1 MKIIQTISNLND
13 FQSRIIEVK
22 EEYSWESFI
31 TKLLICNDG
40 IKDKDIL
47 ISSYPLEM
55 GVLLP
60 SCKTKDILQKD
71 DTHFMMEY
79 SSLRYSAY
87 ETAMFLLLPESQ
99 EDFYDL

>member
-1 MKIIQTISNLND
+1 MKIIQTIYNQND

-22 EEYSWESFI
+22 GEYSWESFI
-31 TKLLICNDG
+31 TKIIMSNDG

-47 ISSYPLEM
+47 ISSFPIPM
-55 GVLLP
+55 GLLLP

-79 SSLRYSAY
+79 CRGKYEVY
-87 ETAMFLLLPESQ
+87 ETVMFLLLPESQ
-99 EDFYDL
+99 DE